1 MSTLAIQSATFLSL
15 SLSLIWILFRS
26 KITSPLTKWPL
37 VGNFASLIFSTLE
50 INDYAAY
57 LLGLSD
63 HTADLKGPLFTGIE
77 FVLTSDPENIHYIC
91 GSNASN
97 YYRGEHYKDVF
108 EIWGDGIL
116 VAESQWWKF
125 QRRLN
130 HSLVR
135 QSGFM
140 SLVENATNRMLKDGL
155 LPILDRAAEL
165 GFWVD
170 MQDLSRRFTLE
181 LTCKFL
187 LGIDL
192 DSLSV
197 DLPEVP
203 FSKAIED
210 MEEAIFYRHLKP
222 LRLWKL
228 QRWLGIG
235 VEGKSTKAK
244 AILDEFV
251 YRQISLK
258 RDKIACKEGKEDED
272 LDMLSRFMAVREEA
286 LSHDQQAHNPNK
298 NTSAKVMS
306 DRFLRDSVVNMLTA
320 GRDTTSVAFA
330 WFFWLVSTHPSIE
343 AKLRQELKE
352 AFHLKEGDKWPY
364 PTYQAMSKLVF
375 LHGALCEAL
384 RLYPPVPF
392 NRRTAIGPDTLPS
405 GHRVDKG
412 KEIIISTYTL
422 GRMESVWGSDCL
434 EFKPERWISDKGG
447 IVHVTSNKFNAFSAG
462 ANQCLGKE
470 LAMLE
475 MKMVAA
481 AVVWNYH
488 FEVVEGHSVDA
499 DSSIMYYMKHGL
511 KVHVAKKV

>member
-1 MSTLAIQSATFLSL
+1 M
-15 SLSLIWILFRS
+15 R
-26 KITSPLTKWPL
+26 
-37 VGNFASLIFSTLE
+37 GHFASLIFSNLE
-50 INDYAAY
+50 IYDYAAY
-57 LLGLSD
+57 LLGLSG
-63 HTADLKGPLFTGIE
+63 HAADLNGPSFTGIGCL
-77 FVLTSDPENIHYIC
+77 LTSDPENIHHIC

-97 YYRGEHYKDVF
+97 YYRGEHFKDVF

-116 VAESQWWKF
+116 VAESEWWKF

-130 HSLVR
+130 HSLIR

-140 SLVENATNRMLKDGL
+140 SLVKNATNRMLKDGL

-197 DLPEVP
+197 DLPEVL

-272 LDMLSRFMAVREEA
+272 LDILSR
-286 LSHDQQAHNPNK
+286 L
-298 NTSAKVMS
+298 
-306 DRFLRDSVVNMLTA
+306 LTA
-320 GRDTTSVAFA
+320 GLDTTSVAFA
-330 WFFWLVSTHPSIE
+330 WFFWLVSTHPSME

-364 PTYQAMSKLVF
+364 PSYQAMSK
-375 LHGALCEAL
+375 CNE
-384 RLYPPVPF
+384 
-392 NRRTAIGPDTLPS
+392 
-405 GHRVDKG
+405 
-412 KEIIISTYTL
+412 
-422 GRMESVWGSDCL
+422 
-434 EFKPERWISDKGG
+434 
-447 IVHVTSNKFNAFSAG
+447 FSAG

-475 MKMVAA
+475 TKMVAA
-481 AVVWNYH
+481 AVVWNYN

-499 DSSIMYYMKHGL
+499 DSSIMYYMKQGL
-511 KVHVAKKV
+511 KVHVAKKA